1 MNSQD
6 CFDQEWYSVSEHLLT
21 CIYKIS
27 QNPEKLTELLIKKLH
42 DNLVEKS
49 SSSVAVAHF
58 IFTLSHGCLKMLIH
72 LDSLENKIKA
82 LNNDNINDKNKNDN
96 SEQEEEELD
105 KVVGGAEAEI
115 ERKVA

>member
-1 MNSQD
+1 
-6 CFDQEWYSVSEHLLT
+6 
-21 CIYKIS
+21 
-27 QNPEKLTELLIKKLH
+27 
-42 DNLVEKS
+42 
-49 SSSVAVAHF
+49 
-58 IFTLSHGCLKMLIH
+58 MLIH